1 MRIKMQDIH
10 KQFDHN
16 KVLRGV
22 DITIEPGHV
31 HALMGENGAG
41 KSTLMNILTGLLRQD
56 EGQVL
61 IDGQERQFANPK
73 EAEENGI
80 SFIHQE
86 LITWPEMTVLENLFM
101 GKEIVKSWGICD
113 NHQMRQKAEEVFRSL
128 DIDLNLSQK
137 MGDLSVGQQQ
147 VIEIAK
153 SLLSDCSVLI
163 MDEPTAA
170 LTEREIDK
178 LFVIIN
184 QLKAKGV
191 SIVYISHR
199 MQEIFQISDFVTVMR
214 DGRSIMTEQTALTSQ
229 EEVVRAM
236 VGRDLEDYYPSKTA
250 EIGPV
255 VLEVNHLTSTGK
267 FHEVDFQLHQGEIL
281 GVSGLMGA
289 GRTEIMRAIFG
300 LEPKVTGEVKL
311 KGESLD
317 NRSPQKVI
325 EKGIGFVTENRKEEG
340 LILDFSIRDNISL
353 TALNEFSK
361 QGLVNRKTEG
371 EFVKMLIDR
380 LGVKTSDME
389 LPVQSLSGGNQQ
401 KVVLAKWIA
410 AGSQV
415 LILDEPTRGVDVGAK
430 RDIYLLMNELAKN
443 GVAIIM
449 VSSDLP
455 EIIGV
460 SDRVLVVHEGRIA
473 ADLKKENLTEELIM
487 TYATG
492 GK

>member
-1 MRIKMQDIH
+1 MRIQMQDIH
-10 KQFDHN
+10 KQFDQN

-41 KSTLMNILTGLLRQD
+41 KSTLMNILTGLLHQD
-56 EGQVL
+56 QGQVL
-61 IDGQERQFANPK
+61 IDGQEQQFVSPK

-113 NHQMRQKAEEVFRSL
+113 NQQMRQKASSVFKTL
-128 DIDLNLSQK
+128 DIDIDLSRK

-147 VIEIAK
+147 IIEIAK

-199 MQEIFQISDFVTVMR
+199 MQEIFQISDYVTVMR
-214 DGRSIMTEQTALTSQ
+214 DGRSIMTEQTALTTQ
-229 EEVVRAM
+229 EDVVRAM
-236 VGRDLEDYYPSKTA
+236 VGRDIEDYYPTKTA
-250 EIGPV
+250 EIGAV
-255 VLEVNHLTSTGK
+255 VLEVDSLTSPGK
-267 FHEVDFQLHQGEIL
+267 FKDVSFQLHQGEIL
-281 GVSGLMGA
+281 GISGLMGA

-300 LEPKVTGEVKL
+300 LDPKVTGQVKL
-311 KGESLD
+311 KGEALEKH
-317 NRSPQKVI
+317 NPQRVI
-325 EKGIGFVTENRKEEG
+325 EKGIGFVTENRKDEG

-353 TALNEFSK
+353 TALSEFSK

-371 EFVKMLIDR
+371 EFVQMLIER
-380 LGVKTSDME
+380 LGVKTSNME

-430 RDIYLLMNELAKN
+430 RDIYLLMNELAQN

-473 ADLKKENLTEELIM
+473 ADLKKEDLTEELIM